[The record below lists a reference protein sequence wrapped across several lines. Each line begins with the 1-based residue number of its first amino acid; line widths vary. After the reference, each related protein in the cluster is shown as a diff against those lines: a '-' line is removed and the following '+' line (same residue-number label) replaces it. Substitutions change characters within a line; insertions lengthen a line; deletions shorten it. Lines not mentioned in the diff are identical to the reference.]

1 MWFLIYMIVEIIL
14 VVFTTV
20 IGYPFLLNDEWT
32 ELGRGVV
39 MMGIPATIGIVWWM
53 KKNGKYPKKKPKPP
67 KPPKQIIYNHY
78 YYVVDGVQFKTDDA
92 NFDISSPPPAEWI
105 RKERNKAKTL
115 RPQILARDN
124 YTCQKC
130 GLSIYDEP
138 NLLLEVDHIVP
149 VSKWGQSTPENLQ
162 TLCWKCN
169 RSKGNR

>member
-1 MWFLIYMIVEIIL
+1 MWFLIYMVVEIIL

-78 YYVVDGVQFKTDDA
+78 YYVVDGVQFKIDDA

>member
-1 MWFLIYMIVEIIL
+1 MWFLIYMGVGTIL
-14 VVFTTV
+14 LAFTSV
-20 IGYPFLLNDEWT
+20 IGYPFILNDEWT
-32 ELGRGVV
+32 TLGQGVV
-39 MMGIPATIGIVWWM
+39 MMSIPITIGLVWWL
-53 KKNGKYPKKKPKPP
+53 KKKGKYPQRKP
-67 KPPKQIIYNHY
+67 KPPKQIVYNHY
-78 YYVVDGVQFKTDDA
+78 YYVVDGVKFEANDP

>member
-1 MWFLIYMIVEIIL
+1 MWFLIYMVVEIIL

>member
-149 VSKWGQSTPENLQ
+149 ISKWGQSTPENLQ

>member
-1 MWFLIYMIVEIIL
+1 MWFLIYMGVGTIL
-14 VVFTTV
+14 LAFTSV
-20 IGYPFLLNDEWT
+20 IGYPFILNDEWT
-32 ELGRGVV
+32 TLGQGVV
-39 MMGIPATIGIVWWM
+39 MMSIPITIGLVWWL
-53 KKNGKYPKKKPKPP
+53 KKKGKYPQRKP
-67 KPPKQIIYNHY
+67 KPPKQIVYNHY
-78 YYVVDGVQFKTDDA
+78 YYVVDGVKFEANDP
-92 NFDISSPPPAEWI
+92 NFDINSPPPTEWI